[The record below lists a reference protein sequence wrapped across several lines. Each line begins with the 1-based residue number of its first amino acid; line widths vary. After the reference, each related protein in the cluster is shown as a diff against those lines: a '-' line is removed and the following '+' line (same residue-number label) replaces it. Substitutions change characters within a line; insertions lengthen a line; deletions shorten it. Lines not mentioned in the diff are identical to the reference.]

1 MPFDPVTATF
11 ALNVGQTLFGANQ
24 QARQNRALIR
34 GNTAAIGNINKAIN
48 ILPEVAVSRQEVAK
62 DEYRFGF
69 ELSGE
74 KTSTM
79 FDDLYRKQ
87 DVLEGAQKFAHSGA
101 AQNELSMLT
110 DKLNQD
116 FLYRYRGLNRALDKQ
131 YASIEESRL
140 AEEQQLKLERFKL
153 EQENRRLRKTDTFW
167 EGLGL

>member
-11 ALNVGQTLFGANQ
+11 ALQVGQTLFGANQ

-34 GNTAAIGNINKAIN
+34 GNKAAIGNIDKAID

-69 ELSGE
+69 DISGE

-79 FDDLYRKQ
+79 FDELYKKQ
-87 DVLEGAQKFAHSGA
+87 DVLEGAQKFAYSGE

-110 DKLNQD
+110 DKLNKD

-140 AEEQQLKLERFKL
+140 AEEQQLKAEKFKL
-153 EQENRRLRKTDTFW
+153 EQENRRLSKTDTFW

>member
-11 ALNVGQTLFGANQ
+11 ALQVGQTLFGANQ

-34 GNTAAIGNINKAIN
+34 GNKAAIGNINKAID

-69 ELSGE
+69 DISGE

-79 FDDLYRKQ
+79 FDELYKKQ
-87 DVLEGAQKFAHSGA
+87 DVLEGAQKFAYSGE

-110 DKLNQD
+110 DKLNKD

-140 AEEQQLKLERFKL
+140 AEEQQLKAEKFKL
-153 EQENRRLRKTDTFW
+153 EQENRRLSKTDTFW